1 MFYVKCESIKF
12 PYINTLLIFS
22 IPFSKL
28 AKKENI
34 FAWEQRKLGEVA
46 DIIGGGTPSTN
57 NEEYWDG
64 DIDWYSPVEIGE
76 QIYVDESQKKIT
88 RLGLQKSSAKILP
101 VGTVLF
107 TSRAGI
113 GNTAILAKEGATNQ
127 GFQSIVP
134 SQGKLDSYFIYSC
147 THKLKRFGE
156 INGAG
161 STFVEVSGKQMAK
174 MLLLIPNMYEQKK
187 IGNFFRQL
195 DHTYALLQDKLIQYQ
210 KLKKAFLQLMFPQN
224 GESVPQVRFANF
236 STRWEQRKL
245 GEISEVI
252 TKGTTPKDKS
262 WTGEVNYVKTESI
275 DPNSGNISVTANTSL
290 EEHKG
295 YLKRSQLKADDV
307 LFSIVGTLGRVGVV
321 NQEDLPAN
329 TNQQIAI
336 IRLNNADNRF
346 VFHVLKTPK
355 IALFIKSDATIGAQP
370 SLSLWQINGLEIP
383 YPSIEEQKKISGFLD
398 TLDHLIALYQSKL
411 DQLKKLKSFLL
422 QKMFV

>member
-1 MFYVKCESIKF
+1 MSKKKVPELRFKG
-12 PYINTLLIFS
+12 FS
-22 IPFSKL
+22 DD
-28 AKKENI
+28 
-34 FAWEQRKLGEVA
+34 WEQRKLGEVA

-174 MLLLIPNMYEQKK
+174 MLLLIPNMDEQKK

-195 DHTYALLQDKLIQYQ
+195 DHTYALLQKKLDQYQ
-210 KLKKAFLQLMFPQN
+210 TLKKAFLQLMFPQN
-224 GESVPQVRFANF
+224 GESVPKIRFANF
-236 STRWEQRKL
+236 ESRWEQRKL
-245 GEISEVI
+245 DQLVDRVKSYSLSRDVETNDYTGYKYVHYGDIH
-252 TKGTTPKDKS
+252 TKIADRINENSKLPNIKKG
-262 WTGEVNYVKTESI
+262 NYVFLEKGDLILADASEDYQGIATPAIVTI
-275 DPNSGNISVTANTSL
+275 DTPYKLVSGLHTIALRPKNVDSLFLYYLIHSPIFRKYGYRTGTGMKVFGISVSNL
-290 EEHKG
+290 
-295 YLKRSQLKADDV
+295 LKFESYFPLVENQIKISRFLKNFDEIINFHQLK
-307 LFSIVGTLGRVGVV
+307 
-321 NQEDLPAN
+321 
-329 TNQQIAI
+329 
-336 IRLNNADNRF
+336 
-346 VFHVLKTPK
+346 
-355 IALFIKSDATIGAQP
+355 IGQFQ
-370 SLSLWQINGLEIP
+370 L
-383 YPSIEEQKKISGFLD
+383 
-398 TLDHLIALYQSKL
+398 
-411 DQLKKLKSFLL
+411 LKKVLL